1 MNDADSVEE
10 YLKEDLSVP
19 PSHIRSLRDE
29 AATRAAI
36 IQGFMDLRSDEQ
48 IKPGDPILI
57 FYAGHG
63 AETDVN
69 GGKGE
74 EGEKIQMIVPCDY
87 SQGVDG
93 VDGIPDRT
101 INALLE
107 GLAREKGDNIVTA
120 VILQIKCE
128 VS

>member
-36 IQGFMDLRSDEQ
+36 IQGFMDLRSDER
-48 IKPGDPILI
+48 IKRGDPILI

-74 EGEKIQMIVPCDY
+74 EREKIQMIVPCDY
-87 SQGVDG
+87 GEGEDD

-107 GLAREKGDNIVTA
+107 GLAREKGDNIVSA
-120 VILQIKCE
+120 IILQFRCE
-128 VS
+128 VR

>member
-1 MNDADSVEE
+1 VNDADSVEE

-36 IQGFMDLRSDEQ
+36 IQGFMDLRSDER
-48 IKPGDPILI
+48 IKHGDPILI

-69 GGKGE
+69 DGKGE

-87 SQGVDG
+87 GEG
-93 VDGIPDRT
+93 EGGGDGIPDRT

-107 GLAREKGDNIVTA
+107 GLAREKGDNIVSP
-120 VILQIKCE
+120 IQM
-128 VS
+128 

>member
-1 MNDADSVEE
+1 
-10 YLKEDLSVP
+10 
-19 PSHIRSLRDE
+19 
-29 AATRAAI
+29 
-36 IQGFMDLRSDEQ
+36 MDLRSDER

-87 SQGVDG
+87 GQGKDEVN
-93 VDGIPDRT
+93 GIPDRT

-120 VILQIKCE
+120 AILQFKSE
-128 VS
+128 MS